1 MGDAHIEGDRN
12 QIGDISSAAFS
23 EYPIEELIKE
33 SDAHFQHKL
42 FTAHVGY
49 LQVTDETNGQDGED
63 CHDEPGHHH

>member
-1 MGDAHIEGDRN
+1 M
-12 QIGDISSAAFS
+12 
-23 EYPIEELIKE
+23 IEELIKE

-63 CHDEPGHHH
+63 CHDEPGHHHWLGYGKAAENGDGKRRFAVQLFQ